1 MTAPTDPDDK
11 FVTALGRGLQ
21 ILAAFRDERELG
33 NRDLSERTGLPATSI
48 TRLTYTLEEL
58 GYLRRAPGS
67 RRFLPG
73 AALLGLSAS
82 IQKNAGVLEA
92 VRPHME
98 ALAREMDTTVILGMR
113 DRLSI
118 VFVDLVRPATASLTV
133 NTDIGSLVPL
143 GTTSA
148 GLAYLVAAPLAERTR
163 LLRDL
168 HTHLG
173 DREGMTLRQ
182 EIQQAHESLRRH
194 GFVVRVR
201 NASSAVNSVSVPLH
215 VDGSQLHVLTCAGP
229 IRDFSRKRLTDHL
242 GPRLVQVAAA
252 VRAHQ
257 HAAGLRKPP
266 SRTMQAP

>member
-1 MTAPTDPDDK
+1 MAGTTDPDDK

-33 NRDLSERTGLPATSI
+33 NRDLAERTGLPATSI

-98 ALAREMDTTVILGMR
+98 ALAHEMDTTVILGMR

-118 VFVDLVRPATASLTV
+118 VFVDLVRPVTAGLTV

-143 GTTSA
+143 STTSA

-163 LLRDL
+163 LLHDL
-168 HTHLG
+168 HAHHP
-173 DREGMTLRQ
+173 DSDGMALRQ
-182 EIQQAHESLRRH
+182 EVERAHESMRRH

-201 NASSAVNSVSVPLH
+201 NLSSAVNSVSVPLH
-215 VDGSQLHVLTCAGP
+215 LEGTQLHVLTCAGP

-252 VRAHQ
+252 VRAEKR
-257 HAAGLRKPP
+257 AA
-266 SRTMQAP
+266 APRMAPAL